1 MDVFLFLSI
10 IIGSAG
16 QNIAKKAYSKKC
28 DSTGVYFFSVMT
40 SIGALAFFAFTS
52 TGFSPVTALLP
63 YSAAFALCYI
73 VTIVCSTKA
82 MSCGPLPL
90 SSLVISY
97 SLMLPT
103 FYGLI
108 FLKDSVEIGL
118 VPGILLLIISLI
130 FINKKDDSKNI
141 SAKWLFLI
149 FLAFLGNGTCSIIQ
163 KMQQLR
169 FVATLKNEFM
179 IIALLLVAV
188 VSFLL
193 SMRTEKQDVR
203 VCVKKGWGLALLC
216 GAMNG
221 FVNSSVML
229 LYSRLQIS
237 YIFPIISSGSIIVA
251 FIVSRFI
258 YREHLTR
265 MQLLGLILGIC
276 SVICLNL

>member
-1 MDVFLFLSI
+1 MDAFLLLPI
-10 IIGSAG
+10 IFGSAG

-28 DSTGVYFFSVMT
+28 DGVGVYFFSVMT

-52 TGFSPVTALLP
+52 AGFSPVTALLP
-63 YSAAFALCYI
+63 YSVAFALCYI
-73 VTIVCSTKA
+73 ITIVCSTKA
-82 MSCGPLPL
+82 MSCGPLSL

-118 VPGILLLIISLI
+118 IPGILLLVVSLI
-130 FINKKDDSKNI
+130 FINKKNDSKNI

-169 FVATLKNEFM
+169 FEATLKNEFM
-179 IIALLLVAV
+179 IIALLMVAV

-193 SMRTEKQDVR
+193 SLKREKQHIKM
-203 VCVKKGWGLALLC
+203 CVQKGWGPALLC
-216 GAMNG
+216 GLMNG
-221 FVNSSVML
+221 FVNSFVML
-229 LYSRLQIS
+229 LYSRLPLS

-251 FIVSRFI
+251 FFVSRFI
-258 YREHLTR
+258 YKEHLTR
-265 MQLLGLILGIC
+265 MQLLGFILGIC